1 MNLLRWL
8 LGKKLHSNVKR
19 NTYPLWYV
27 YTNTDIIHESHW
39 EVTGV
44 TSLPAFF
51 RALSRLAPNNSILCL
66 EGGVWPAR
74 VQNVFDA
81 ISLNMELEP
90 RPGYEGY
97 YFSITEEHMA
107 KLAEVAENSA
117 ESEIAIHLFVLF
129 GDEKG
134 ILEWYD
140 LPNDPIHISETIEQ
154 QSVSHFAEAIG
165 ASYRRIWLSD
175 DCTPIDV

>member
-8 LGKKLHSNVKR
+8 LGKKPHSKVKR

-27 YTNTDIIHESHW
+27 YTNTDIMNESRW
-39 EVTGV
+39 EVTGI

-51 RALSRLAPNNSILCL
+51 RALPWLVPNKSVLCF
-66 EGGVWPAR
+66 EGGEWPDRA
-74 VQNVFDA
+74 QNVLDA
-81 ISLNMELEP
+81 ISLNMELEA

-97 YFSITEEHMA
+97 YLSITEEHMA
-107 KLAEVAENSA
+107 KLAELAENSA
-117 ESEIAIHLFVLF
+117 EPEIAIHLFMLP

-140 LPNDPIHISETIEQ
+140 LPDDPIYISETIEQ
-154 QSVSHFAEAIG
+154 QSVAHFAEAIG
-165 ASYRRIWLSD
+165 ASYRRITFSN
-175 DCTPIDV
+175 DCTLIDV